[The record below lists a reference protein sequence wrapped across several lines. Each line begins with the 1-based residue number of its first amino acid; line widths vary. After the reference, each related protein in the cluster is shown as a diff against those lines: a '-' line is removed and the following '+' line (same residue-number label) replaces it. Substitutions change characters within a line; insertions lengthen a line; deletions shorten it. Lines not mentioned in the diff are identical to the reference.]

1 VYLSSSDTDRF
12 SITDNILTGE
22 YFL

>member
-12 SITDNILTGE
+12 SITDIILTGE
-22 YFL
+22 DFL